1 MRQLIALFA
10 LAILMSPAVAGP
22 VGTPYRGPTELLT
35 ASSSGQD
42 QGDDAP
48 VVEDTSDDTS
58 NDNTDPNTQV
68 TPEVNTTDRGTTAKL
83 DGAILWSWYWEHN
96 KDRWIA
102 RSTERSR
109 VASGSAYYWF
119 GSGAKFPPRAIVPV
133 SARQRFEI
141 WQALRTHLTP
151 KKEKSQAVRAEAC
164 IAMGRLGQVPIGSK
178 DKVEGK
184 SNNWVVRDLTWVLSR
199 ESDTTIRR
207 AAILGLGIS
216 GDPDAGAFLMRVYS
230 DLAVKQRPYALVALG
245 LIRHLPAIPMLLD
258 HLPPGS
264 RSKAT
269 DEQLASI
276 HAIGLYGLAAIE
288 ELNKD
293 SRNGVGRIAQL
304 VHLRGSQPTVMQAVA
319 TLGRLQ
325 QERKIVERAVR
336 GSKSINI
343 QWTSLLALSNF
354 IANEKDAAAAAKLL
368 QQNSTKGK
376 GQSRNFA
383 IFALGDLASRLDPNS
398 KVRAGILAFLKA
410 KALDTKNNYIRAC
423 GAVALG
429 MAQDRTAIDAIAQL
443 LDDSTVDDY
452 VIGAACVALGLL
464 GATDHADTLLKNV
477 LSNKKWKADARGYAL
492 LGLALMGD
500 TTRMSEIRRHSG
512 LKGPTETSRQ
522 VPLAIGVLGDR
533 NHVRQLMAYFA
544 KSWKAQRLHTVSNAA
559 FGMGWIKDQSAVG
572 RLIRRLRIAQEES
585 VRAMSA
591 IALGYIGMPERV
603 SALSRC
609 YKNIS
614 YRNKFGGWKLLYEI
628 SRIL

>member
-1 MRQLIALFA
+1 MRRLIALFA
-10 LAILMSPAVAGP
+10 LAILLSPAVAGP

-42 QGDDAP
+42 QDGEAP
-48 VVEDTSDDTS
+48 VVENPSNSEDTSEDT
-58 NDNTDPNTQV
+58 TDPNTSPV
-68 TPEVNTTDRGTTAKL
+68 INTADRGTVAKL

-141 WQALRTHLTP
+141 WKALRTHLTP

-164 IAMGRLGQVPIGSK
+164 IAMGRLVRIPIEPK
-178 DKVEGK
+178 DKVERK
-184 SNNWVVRDLTWVLSR
+184 SNNWVVRDLTGVIAR
-199 ESDTTIRR
+199 ESDQTIRR

-216 GDPDAGAFLMRVYS
+216 GDPDAGAFLMGAYS
-230 DLAVKQRPYALVALG
+230 DLNVKERPYALVALG

-258 HLPPGS
+258 HLPPGG
-264 RSKAT
+264 RGKAT

-293 SRNGVGRIAQL
+293 SRNGVARIAEL
-304 VHLRGSQPTVMQAVA
+304 VNLRGSQPTVMQAVA

-325 QERKIVERAVR
+325 QQRQIVERAVR

-354 IANEKDAAAAAKLL
+354 TANERDAAAAAKLL

-383 IFALGDLASRLDPNS
+383 ILALGDQASRLDINS
-398 KVRAGILAFLKA
+398 KVRASILAFLKS

-423 GAVALG
+423 GAIALG
-429 MAQDRTAIDAIAQL
+429 MAQDRTAIDPIARL

-477 LSNKKWKADARGYAL
+477 LSKKKWKADARGYAL

-500 TTRMSEIRRHSG
+500 TTRMSEIRRHAG
-512 LKGPTETSRQ
+512 LKGPSETSRQ

-533 NHVRQLMAYFA
+533 GHVRQLMNYFA
-544 KSWKAQRLHTVSNAA
+544 KGWKAQKLHTVSNAA
-559 FGMGWIKDQSAVG
+559 FGMGWIKDQSAVS
-572 RLIRRLRIAQEES
+572 RLIRRLGRAQESS

-591 IALGYIGMPERV
+591 IALGYIGAPQRI

-609 YKNIS
+609 YENIS
-614 YRNKFGGWKLLYEI
+614 YRNKFGGWKLLVEI